1 MTTPLERLANAFP
14 LWVAAACGLA
24 LVEPRLFAWFHDRLI
39 VVGLGLI
46 MLGMGMTLT
55 LADFARVASRPV
67 AVVAGFVAQFTIMP
81 AAAWAIARA
90 FDLPTPFAVGLI
102 LVGCCPGGT
111 ASNVVTYIA
120 RADVALSVTMTT
132 CSTLAA
138 VALTPLLTQVYA
150 GTLVEVDTLG
160 LLVSTLQVVVLP
172 VAAGVLL
179 NRFAPA
185 VVERVLPVAP
195 LASVLVIALV
205 CGSIIGQNAAAVRES
220 GPRLLAAIM
229 LVHSIG
235 FALGYGFARASGLP
249 VVAARTI
256 AIETGMQ
263 NSGLGVV
270 LARKHFAAEP
280 LTAVPG
286 AISALVHSVLGSL
299 LAGWWRLAVTTAE
312 RTPADG
318 MLDSPTATRYCTSVQ
333 TTNPGRGRAAAART
347 ARPSHGHDQP
357 GTHGPDGARFTGPP
371 ERRAVAGPRRRPRGR
386 RERFCR
392 GRLAAA
398 GGWPAA
404 GQSRRV
410 ARRR

>member
-1 MTTPLERLANAFP
+1 MPHPTATLLERLANAFP
-14 LWVAAACGLA
+14 IWVAAACGLA
-24 LVEPRLFAWFHDRLI
+24 LVEPALFTWFNDRLI
-39 VVGLGLI
+39 VAGLGLI

-55 LADFARVASRPV
+55 VADFARVASRPA

-81 AAAWAIARA
+81 LAGWGVARA
-90 FDLPTPFAVGLI
+90 LDLPTPFAVGLI

-138 VALTPLLTQVYA
+138 VVLTPLLTQVFA
-150 GTLVEVDTLG
+150 GTLVEVDMLG
-160 LLVSTLQVVVLP
+160 LLLSTLQVVVLP
-172 VAAGVLL
+172 VAGGVLL
-179 NRFAPA
+179 KRFAST
-185 VVERVLPVAP
+185 VVETVLPAAP

-220 GPRLLAAIM
+220 GPRLLVAIVLM
-229 LVHSIG
+229 HSIG
-235 FALGYGFARASGLP
+235 FAVGYGFARAFGFP

-256 AIETGMQ
+256 SIETGMQ

-299 LAGWWRLAVTTAE
+299 LAAWWRL
-312 RTPADG
+312 
-318 MLDSPTATRYCTSVQ
+318 
-333 TTNPGRGRAAAART
+333 
-347 ARPSHGHDQP
+347 RP
-357 GTHGPDGARFTGPP
+357 
-371 ERRAVAGPRRRPRGR
+371 
-386 RERFCR
+386 
-392 GRLAAA
+392 
-398 GGWPAA
+398 
-404 GQSRRV
+404 
-410 ARRR
+410 

>member
-235 FALGYGFARASGLP
+235 FALGYGFARACGLP

-256 AIETGMQ
+256 SIETGMQ

-299 LAGWWRLAVTTAE
+299 LAAVWRL
-312 RTPADG
+312 
-318 MLDSPTATRYCTSVQ
+318 
-333 TTNPGRGRAAAART
+333 
-347 ARPSHGHDQP
+347 RP
-357 GTHGPDGARFTGPP
+357 
-371 ERRAVAGPRRRPRGR
+371 
-386 RERFCR
+386 
-392 GRLAAA
+392 
-398 GGWPAA
+398 
-404 GQSRRV
+404 
-410 ARRR
+410 

>member
-160 LLVSTLQVVVLP
+160 LLVSTLQVDVLP
-172 VAAGVLL
+172 VAAGELL
-179 NRFAPA
+179 HRFAPA

-235 FALGYGFARASGLP
+235 FALGYGFARACGLP

-256 AIETGMQ
+256 SIETGMQ

-299 LAGWWRLAVTTAE
+299 LAAWWRL
-312 RTPADG
+312 
-318 MLDSPTATRYCTSVQ
+318 
-333 TTNPGRGRAAAART
+333 
-347 ARPSHGHDQP
+347 
-357 GTHGPDGARFTGPP
+357 
-371 ERRAVAGPRRRPRGR
+371 RR
-386 RERFCR
+386 
-392 GRLAAA
+392 
-398 GGWPAA
+398 
-404 GQSRRV
+404 
-410 ARRR
+410 

>member
-185 VVERVLPVAP
+185 LVERVLPVAP

-235 FALGYGFARASGLP
+235 FALGYGFARACGLP

-256 AIETGMQ
+256 SIETGMQ

-299 LAGWWRLAVTTAE
+299 LAAWWRL
-312 RTPADG
+312 
-318 MLDSPTATRYCTSVQ
+318 
-333 TTNPGRGRAAAART
+333 
-347 ARPSHGHDQP
+347 
-357 GTHGPDGARFTGPP
+357 
-371 ERRAVAGPRRRPRGR
+371 RR
-386 RERFCR
+386 
-392 GRLAAA
+392 
-398 GGWPAA
+398 
-404 GQSRRV
+404 
-410 ARRR
+410 

>member
-1 MTTPLERLANAFP
+1 MPPATAPLERLANAFP

-24 LVEPRLFAWFHDRLI
+24 LVEPRLFTWFNDRLI
-39 VVGLGLI
+39 VAGLGLI

-67 AVVAGFVAQFTIMP
+67 AVVAGFVAQFTVMP

-205 CGSIIGQNAAAVRES
+205 CGSIIGQNATAVRES

-235 FALGYGFARASGLP
+235 FALGYGFARACELP

-256 AIETGMQ
+256 SIETGMQ

-299 LAGWWRLAVTTAE
+299 LAAWWRL
-312 RTPADG
+312 
-318 MLDSPTATRYCTSVQ
+318 
-333 TTNPGRGRAAAART
+333 
-347 ARPSHGHDQP
+347 
-357 GTHGPDGARFTGPP
+357 
-371 ERRAVAGPRRRPRGR
+371 RR
-386 RERFCR
+386 
-392 GRLAAA
+392 
-398 GGWPAA
+398 
-404 GQSRRV
+404 
-410 ARRR
+410 

>member
-1 MTTPLERLANAFP
+1 MPPATTPLERLANAFP

-24 LVEPRLFAWFHDRLI
+24 LVEPRLFTWFNDRLI
-39 VVGLGLI
+39 VAGLGLI

-55 LADFARVASRPV
+55 VADFARVASRPA

-81 AAAWAIARA
+81 LAAWAIGRA
-90 FDLPTPFAVGLI
+90 FDLPAPFAVGLI

-138 VALTPLLTQVYA
+138 VVLTPLLTQAFA

-160 LLVSTLQVVVLP
+160 LLRSTLQVVVLP
-172 VAAGVLL
+172 VAAGVVL

-185 VVERVLPVAP
+185 AVERVLPAAP
-195 LASVLVIALV
+195 LVSVLVIALV

-220 GPRLLAAIM
+220 GPRLLAAIV
-229 LVHSIG
+229 LVHATG
-235 FALGYGFARASGLP
+235 FAVGYGFARACGFP

-256 AIETGMQ
+256 SIETGMQ

-299 LAGWWRLAVTTAE
+299 LAAVW
-312 RTPADG
+312 
-318 MLDSPTATRYCTSVQ
+318 
-333 TTNPGRGRAAAART
+333 
-347 ARPSHGHDQP
+347 
-357 GTHGPDGARFTGPP
+357 
-371 ERRAVAGPRRRPRGR
+371 RRP
-386 RERFCR
+386 
-392 GRLAAA
+392 
-398 GGWPAA
+398 
-404 GQSRRV
+404 
-410 ARRR
+410 

>member
-235 FALGYGFARASGLP
+235 FALGYGFARACGLP

-256 AIETGMQ
+256 SIETGMQ

-299 LAGWWRLAVTTAE
+299 LAAWWRL
-312 RTPADG
+312 
-318 MLDSPTATRYCTSVQ
+318 
-333 TTNPGRGRAAAART
+333 
-347 ARPSHGHDQP
+347 
-357 GTHGPDGARFTGPP
+357 
-371 ERRAVAGPRRRPRGR
+371 RR
-386 RERFCR
+386 
-392 GRLAAA
+392 
-398 GGWPAA
+398 
-404 GQSRRV
+404 
-410 ARRR
+410 